1 MPDSEDKS
9 GGGWAGFVTEL
20 TKNFLIL
27 RDVFGY
33 ALPGAVFFAIGLLRK
48 SPTIVNVKPQLDIYG
63 VPGWLQLVGAL
74 GACYIAGHVM
84 GMIAYLPLNTWGFGL
99 KWRWNPWRKEDEAQ
113 PSGTAKLIDIR
124 ARYPQVLTELERQ
137 SLMAQLRGASGVAMV
152 AGFLAF
158 YWSQKTATGWM
169 IFFAGLFLWL
179 LFWFS
184 AIPHL
189 AELTGDTISAGALTD
204 AADSADKPAR
214 NLKGLLKAIAEA
226 LQAASD
232 KLP

>member
-1 MPDSEDKS
+1 MPDSEDKG

-33 ALPGAVFFAIGLLRK
+33 AVPGAVFFAIGMLRK
-48 SPTIVNVKPQLDIYG
+48 SPTIVNVKQQLDIYC
-63 VPGWLQLVGAL
+63 VPGWLQLLCAL
-74 GACYIAGHVM
+74 GACYIAGHLM
-84 GMIAYLPLNTWGFGL
+84 GMIAYLPWNTWGFGP
-99 KWRWNPWRKEDEAQ
+99 KWRWNPWGKKEEAQ
-113 PSGTAKLIDIR
+113 PSGGAKLIDIR
-124 ARYPQVLTELERQ
+124 ARHPEVLTELERQ
-137 SLMAQLRGASGVAMV
+137 SLMAQLRGTSGVAMV
-152 AGFLAF
+152 VAFLVF

-189 AELTGDTISAGALTD
+189 AELNDDTISAGALTD
-204 AADSADKPAR
+204 AAGNADRPAG

>member
-33 ALPGAVFFAIGLLRK
+33 ALPGAVFFAIGMLRK
-48 SPTIVNVKPQLDIYG
+48 SPAIVNVQPQLDAFH
-63 VPGWLQLVGAL
+63 VPGWLQLLGAL
-74 GACYIAGHVM
+74 GACYIAGHVI
-84 GMIAYLPLNTWGFGL
+84 GMIAYLPLNTWGFGP
-99 KWRWNPWRKEDEAQ
+99 KWRWKPWSQEGGAQ

-137 SLMAQLRGASGVAMV
+137 SLMAQLRGTSGVAMV
-152 AGFLAF
+152 VGFLVF
-158 YWSQKTATGWM
+158 YWSQKTTTGWM

-204 AADSADKPAR
+204 AAGSADKPAGD
-214 NLKGLLKAIAEA
+214 LKGLLKAIAEA